1 MVAEAKRDATF
12 NAAKQLYAEQF
23 GDAIVTNTYLK
34 IALLAMALVTA
45 GLIYTNVKTVRMVQN
60 FKPLVIRISD
70 IGRAEA
76 VSYDTLGYKPQDG
89 EIKYFLSEFCRLYY
103 SRNRHTIRDN
113 FKKSLLFMEAQLG
126 NSVAEAYR
134 KNHTIDDYLQNS
146 TSRPDIDIEVEKVSI
161 EDLRAAP
168 YKATVDFYEIAY
180 SPVDHAESKRTLY
193 TAHFVFLFR
202 DSVPNELIQVNPL
215 GLAITYFRED
225 QAFQ

>member
-1 MVAEAKRDATF
+1 MTTEAKQDATF

-34 IALLAMALVTA
+34 IALLVMALIAA
-45 GLIYTNVKTVRMVQN
+45 GLIYTNIKTVRMVEN
-60 FKPLVIRISD
+60 FKPLVIRIND

-76 VSYDTLGYKPQDG
+76 VKYDTLGYKPQDA
-89 EIKYFLSEFCRLYY
+89 EVKYFLSDFCRLYY
-103 SRNRHTIRDN
+103 GRNRYTIRDN
-113 FKKSLLFMEAQLG
+113 FKRSLLFMEAQLA

-134 KNHTIDDYLQNS
+134 KNHTIEGYVQDAS
-146 TSRPDIDIEVEKVSI
+146 GPDIDIEVGKVSI

-180 SPVDHAESKRTLY
+180 SPAQHVEVKRTLY

-225 QAFQ
+225 EAFQ

>member
-1 MVAEAKRDATF
+1 MAVDAKQDATF
-12 NAAKQLYAEQF
+12 NAAKQLYVEQF

-34 IALLAMALVTA
+34 IALLALALVAA
-45 GLIYTNVKTVRMVQN
+45 GLIYTNLRTVRMVQN
-60 FKPLVIRISD
+60 FKPLVIRIND

-76 VSYDTLGYKPQDG
+76 VNYDTFRFKPQDA
-89 EIKYFLSEFCRLYY
+89 EVKYFLSEFCRLYY
-103 SRNRHTIRDN
+103 SRNQYTIRDN
-113 FKKSLLFMEAQLG
+113 FKKSLLFMETQLG

-134 KNHTIDDYLQNS
+134 KNHTIDDYLHNL
-146 TSRPDIDIEVEKVSI
+146 TSRPDIDIEIEKVSI
-161 EDLRAAP
+161 EDLRSAP

-180 SPVDHAESKRTLY
+180 SSVDHAESKRTLY

-225 QAFQ
+225 EAFK

>member
-1 MVAEAKRDATF
+1 MAVEAKQDPTF

-34 IALLAMALVTA
+34 IALLAMALVAA
-45 GLIYTNVKTVRMVQN
+45 GLIYANIKTARMVQN
-60 FKPLVIRISD
+60 FKPLVIRIND

-76 VSYDTLGYKPQDG
+76 VKYETLGYKPQDAEG
-89 EIKYFLSEFCRLYY
+89 KYFLSDFCRLYY
-103 SRNRHTIRDN
+103 GRNRYTIRDN
-113 FKKSLLFMEAQLG
+113 FKRSLLFMEAQLA

-134 KNHTIDDYLQNS
+134 KNHTVEGYLQDS
-146 TSRPDIDIEVEKVSI
+146 SAPDIDIEVGKVSI
-161 EDLRAAP
+161 EDLRSAP
-168 YKATVDFYEIAY
+168 YKATIDFYEIAY
-180 SPVDHAESKRTLY
+180 SPAQHVEVKRTLY

>member
-1 MVAEAKRDATF
+1 MASETKQDPTF
-12 NAAKQLYAEQF
+12 SAAKQLYAEQF

-34 IALLAMALVTA
+34 IALLAMALVAA
-45 GLIYTNVKTVRMVQN
+45 GLIYANIKTARMVEN
-60 FKPLVIRISD
+60 FKPLVIRVND

-76 VSYDTLGYKPQDG
+76 VKYDTFAYKPEDA

-103 SRNRHTIRDN
+103 SRNRYTIRDN

-134 KNHTIDDYLQNS
+134 KNRTIDAYLENS
-146 TSRPDIDIEVEKVSI
+146 SGPEIEIEIEKVSI
-161 EDLRAAP
+161 EDLRSTP
-168 YKATVDFYEIAY
+168 YRATVDFYEIAD
-180 SPVDHAESKRTLY
+180 SPVDHAETKRVLY

-225 QAFQ
+225 EAFK

>member
-1 MVAEAKRDATF
+1 MAVEATQDRTF

-34 IALLAMALVTA
+34 IALLAMALVAA
-45 GLIYTNVKTVRMVQN
+45 GLIYANIKTARMVQN
-60 FKPLVIRISD
+60 FKPLVIRIND

-76 VSYDTLGYKPQDG
+76 VKYDTLGYKPQDG
-89 EIKYFLSEFCRLYY
+89 EVKYFLSDFCRLYY
-103 SRNRHTIRDN
+103 GRNRYTMRDN
-113 FKKSLLFMEAQLG
+113 FKKSLLFMEAQLA

-134 KNHTIDDYLQNS
+134 KNHTVEGYLQDPS
-146 TSRPDIDIEVEKVSI
+146 APDIDIEVEKVSI
-161 EDLRAAP
+161 EDLRSAP

-180 SPVDHAESKRTLY
+180 SPAQHIEVKRTLY

-202 DSVPNELIQVNPL
+202 DSVPNELIQINPL

-225 QAFQ
+225 EAFR